1 MLSQFHFDDMP
12 GGSPTTLETVAGA
25 FEDSI
30 SVLARESSASLVVV
44 SALLA
49 FLGFVWFAVARKRQQ
64 KTVLQVLRGDKEL
77 SLFYDYWRLM
87 KSGAWDRP
95 RLDGGARDHASFVV
109 FAFTNAALQGA
120 TGHSILS
127 LEPNDWR
134 RFLIS
139 HVAVTELT
147 PAQLLEMSRNGE
159 HLESCTGC
167 AFPLQVLSSEF
178 TDGSL
183 RFEEPIRASNGYVFK
198 VRRLV
203 PAEELLARL
212 GKKTD

>member
-30 SVLARESSASLVVV
+30 SVLARESTASLVVV
-44 SALLA
+44 SAVLA
-49 FLGFVWFAVARKRQQ
+49 FVGFVWFAMRKRQR

-183 RFEEPIRASNGYVFK
+183 RFEEPIHASNGYVFK

-212 GKKTD
+212 GKKTN